1 MPEYLCALCIRTFMV
16 PLGDSAPAN
25 DTLMIVLVTSVTAAV
40 VTVLLILLIVII
52 CMKKHR
58 SKVSD

>member
-1 MPEYLCALCIRTFMV
+1 MYTFMV
-16 PLGDSAPAN
+16 PLGDSVPAN
-25 DTLMIVLVTSVTAAV
+25 DTLMIVLVTSITAAL
-40 VTVLLILLIVII
+40 VTVLPILLIVII